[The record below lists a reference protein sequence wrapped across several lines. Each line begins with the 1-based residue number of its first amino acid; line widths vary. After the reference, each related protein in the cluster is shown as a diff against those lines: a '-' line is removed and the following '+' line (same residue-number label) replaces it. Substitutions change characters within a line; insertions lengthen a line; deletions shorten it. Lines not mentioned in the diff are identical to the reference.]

1 MTTFIPNLMQ
11 RFWWPGTREVRLDPR
26 HETPLWTPGQT
37 HIWKSA
43 TFTVPDTVAEDRVQF
58 AADKYQRK
66 AGAAWEK
73 QGFQVLQMG
82 LPELDRG
89 VVAEGTTEPNR
100 RAYIIWG
107 KVRRRPVTERIE
119 VPDKDVPIL
128 QKIGF
133 KLLGY

>member
-1 MTTFIPNLMQ
+1 LS
-11 RFWWPGTREVRLDPR
+11 GT
-26 HETPLWTPGQT
+26 
-37 HIWKSA
+37 S
-43 TFTVPDTVAEDRVQF
+43 
-58 AADKYQRK
+58 
-66 AGAAWEK
+66 
-73 QGFQVLQMG
+73 
-82 LPELDRG
+82 
-89 VVAEGTTEPNR
+89 NR